1 MKGII
6 LWYNANRKTIWK
18 IVGVVVVAIL
28 GLQLIQYVWK
38 QRQQNENGYTE
49 NTNEVTV
56 IGSRLNTITIQESE
70 SVVTGDKITQAQES
84 QLTILDNFVNYC
96 NENKINEA
104 YALLSDDCKSEM
116 YPKVENFKQSYY
128 NAIFAGGKR
137 NVSVENWFGN
147 VYKVK
152 FINDALS
159 TGVYDKQN
167 IIQDY
172 ITLVNEDQGNVKLNI
187 NNYIGKQDI
196 NKENESYNIKTKVI
210 EKHTYMDYE
219 TYTFEVTNNSNTTIL
234 LNNNNN
240 MDTMYL
246 EDTRSHKYNAYVQE
260 IPQVNLQI
268 GIKETKRFTIKY
280 YNQYSS
286 SKTINKIVFG
296 KVLLDYNAYK
306 NYSNPGF
313 YSNYGMIEIDL

>member
-1 MKGII
+1 MKNFI
-6 LWYNANRKTIWK
+6 LWYNRNRKIILRVIGI
-18 IVGVVVVAIL
+18 IVVGIIIVK
-28 GLQLIQYVWK
+28 LIQYLLSENNKRKENDVNI
-38 QRQQNENGYTE
+38 NE
-49 NTNEVTV
+49 TNIIET
-56 IGSRLNTITIQESE
+56 RLNTIAMQENI
-70 SVVTGDKITQAQES
+70 SVVSGETITQTQKD
-84 QLTILDNFVNYC
+84 QLTILDNFIKYC

-104 YALLSDDCKSEM
+104 YALLSDDCKNEM

-128 NAIFAGGKR
+128 NAIFSGGYK
-137 NVSVENWFGN
+137 NVSVENWIGN
-147 VYKVK
+147 IYKVK

-167 IIQDY
+167 TIQDY
-172 ITLVNEDQGNVKLNI
+172 ITLVCDSQGNVKLNI

-246 EDTRSHKYNAYVQE
+246 ADENSLRYNAYVQE
-260 IPQVNLQI
+260 IPQTNLQI
-268 GIKETKRFTIKY
+268 ALKETKRITIKY
-280 YNQYSS
+280 YNKYESS
-286 SKTINKIVFG
+286 RKINKIVFG
-296 KVLLDYNAYK
+296 KVVLDYNAYK
-306 NYSNPGF
+306 NYSNPG
-313 YSNYGMIEIDL
+313 YYRNYGMIEIGL

>member
-1 MKGII
+1 MKNFI
-6 LWYNANRKTIWK
+6 LWYNRNRKIILRVIGI
-18 IVGVVVVAIL
+18 IVVGIIIVK
-28 GLQLIQYVWK
+28 LIQYLLSENNKRKENDVNI
-38 QRQQNENGYTE
+38 NE
-49 NTNEVTV
+49 TNIIET
-56 IGSRLNTITIQESE
+56 RLNTIAMQENI
-70 SVVTGDKITQAQES
+70 SVVSGETITQTQKD
-84 QLTILDNFVNYC
+84 QLTILDNFIKYC

-104 YALLSDDCKSEM
+104 YALLSDDCKNEM

-128 NAIFAGGKR
+128 NAIFSGGYK
-137 NVSVENWFGN
+137 NVSVENWIGN
-147 VYKVK
+147 IYKVK

-167 IIQDY
+167 TIQDY
-172 ITLVNEDQGNVKLNI
+172 ITLVCDSQGNVKLNI

-246 EDTRSHKYNAYVQE
+246 ADENSLRYNAYVQE
-260 IPQVNLQI
+260 IPQTNLQI
-268 GIKETKRFTIKY
+268 ALKETKRITIKY
-280 YNQYSS
+280 YNKYESS
-286 SKTINKIVFG
+286 RKINKIVFG
-296 KVLLDYNAYK
+296 KVVLDYNAYK
-306 NYSNPGF
+306 NYSTPG
-313 YSNYGMIEIDL
+313 YYRNYGMIEIGL